1 MNDIKDSFICV
12 DKKSACAVREFE
24 RGILKGALEYSDYDT
39 FCTPGHKGTLNKA
52 DVTEY
57 DGGILFPGDSV
68 EKAQEKARKHYGVKR
83 LYFSVGGSSI
93 AMKWAIW
100 SISGDI
106 VAPVFTH
113 KCVFEGAVLARVDLF
128 TFDNGQSDGLPNIPT
143 PDDYEKA
150 FDEHHS
156 AKVAVVTSP
165 DYFGRCADVE
175 GIAKVCRKRNKLL
188 ILDGAHGAH
197 FASSPL
203 LPNGGEQIAD
213 FAVMSAHKTLQAYTQ
228 SAIGVCNNEKYF
240 DRYDSAVELFGTTS
254 PSYLLLGSIE
264 DAICYEQENG
274 KKYEMLVDVCRRFR
288 KEVTCL
294 NNDDPMRLVVKSKNG
309 KRLFDEL
316 INAKIIPETYF
327 GDCVVFIVT
336 LADDVEKIEKLK
348 REIIRIEKDE
358 R

>member
-1 MNDIKDSFICV
+1 MNDIKDSFICA
-12 DKKSACAVREFE
+12 DKREQESIRKFDG
-24 RGILKGALEYSDYDT
+24 GILNGALEFCDYDT
-39 FCTPGHKGTLNKA
+39 FCTPGHKGTLNRA

-68 EKAQEKARKHYGVKR
+68 EKAQENARKHYGVKR
-83 LYFSVGGSSI
+83 LYFSVGGSSL

-100 SISGDI
+100 SVSGDI
-106 VAPVFTH
+106 VAPTFTH
-113 KCVFEGAVLARVDLF
+113 KCVREGAVLAKVNLF
-128 TFDNGQSDGLPNIPT
+128 TFDVGKRDGLFNVPT
-143 PDDYEKA
+143 PVDYEKA
-150 FDEHHS
+150 FDEHSS

-175 GIAKVCRKRNKLL
+175 GIAEVCKKRGKLL

-203 LPNGGEQIAD
+203 LPSGGERIAD

-240 DRYDSAVELFGTTS
+240 ADYDNAVELFGTTS

-264 DAICYEQENG
+264 NAICYEQENG

-288 KEVTCL
+288 KEVPCL
-294 NNDDPMRLVVKSKNG
+294 VNDDPMRIVVKSRDAKH
-309 KRLFDEL
+309 LFDEL
-316 INAKIIPETYF
+316 IKQKIIPETYF
-327 GDCVVFIVT
+327 GDYVVFIIT